1 MPIVRSVTAIP
12 APSVILTFAFSPRT
26 TVPSPL
32 ALPIPL
38 NFPSGAPLIET
49 LLLEMLN
56 VLSAPSSKRAG
67 AFPLLAILTS
77 APSIAVSI
85 ATSTVPS
92 TLTALPSSPEM
103 LNCDLACSPPLAAIL
118 LLPSNVTVLPAAIA
132 SLEVSPE
139 APSVPLSPSV
149 ALYRLIRV
157 PSSKVVLPTLKAVVS
172 LSITSAPSAPTI
184 SDSPSPFLTVKS
196 TALKS
201 TSALRVEVR

>member
-1 MPIVRSVTAIP
+1 
-12 APSVILTFAFSPRT
+12 
-26 TVPSPL
+26 
-32 ALPIPL
+32 
-38 NFPSGAPLIET
+38 
-49 LLLEMLN
+49 MLN
-56 VLSAPSSKRAG
+56 VFSAPSSKRAG

-92 TLTALPSSPEM
+92 TLIELPASPEM
-103 LNCDLACSPPLAAIL
+103 LNCDLAWSPLLAAIL
-118 LLPSNVTVLPAAIA
+118 LLPLKVTVLSAAIA
-132 SLEVSPE
+132 RFEASPE
-139 APSVPLSPSV
+139 AASPFSPAA
-149 ALYRLIRV
+149 ALYRLMRV

-172 LSITSAPSAPTI
+172 LSRTKAPSLPTI